1 MCKVGFRISLLSDV
15 LKRKRKLVAVLLLSN
30 KYIVTCTVNVLWLF
44 ITELRVG
51 LPCVIVVLND
61 HTDLL
66 FVPSTTNLLFPLL
79 KFSIIIFALMQQNLS
94 LRFLTK

>member
-15 LKRKRKLVAVLLLSN
+15 LKRKRKLVALLLLSN
-30 KYIVTCTVNVLWLF
+30 KCIVSVNVLWLF
-44 ITELRVG
+44 IMVLRVG

-61 HTDLL
+61 HTDLH

-79 KFSIIIFALMQQNLS
+79 KFSIIIFALTQQNLS